1 VPATFFIY
9 KRPLSHED
17 RPCRR
22 PEFSGP
28 GVGRPPP
35 SVDLNQ
41 LDALILAR
49 DLGLSL
55 AAVSTGVVAPFLHRK
70 FAGDEEKDKAANN

>member
-1 VPATFFIY
+1 MKTGLVTV
-9 KRPLSHED
+9 LS
-17 RPCRR
+17 
-22 PEFSGP
+22 FLALALGGLFLVSTLTN
-28 GVGRPPP
+28 P
-35 SVDLNQ
+35 S

-70 FAGDEEKDKAANN
+70 FAGDEEKDKATNN

>member
-1 VPATFFIY
+1 MKTGLVAV
-9 KRPLSHED
+9 LS
-17 RPCRR
+17 
-22 PEFSGP
+22 FLALALGGLLLVSTLTN
-28 GVGRPPP
+28 P
-35 SVDLNQ
+35 S

-55 AAVSTGVVAPFLHRK
+55 AAASTGVVAPLLHRK

>member
-1 VPATFFIY
+1 MKTSLVAV
-9 KRPLSHED
+9 LS
-17 RPCRR
+17 
-22 PEFSGP
+22 FLALTLSGLFL
-28 GVGRPPP
+28 VSTLTNP
-35 SVDLNQ
+35 S

-70 FAGDEEKDKAANN
+70 FAGDEEKDKATNN

>member
-1 VPATFFIY
+1 MKTGLVAI
-9 KRPLSHED
+9 LS
-17 RPCRR
+17 
-22 PEFSGP
+22 FLALALGGLLLVSTLTN
-28 GVGRPPP
+28 P
-35 SVDLNQ
+35 S

-70 FAGDEEKDKAANN
+70 FAGDEEKDEATNN